1 MVWIVEWTQ
10 PNQGEC
16 NITAYASEKDALK
29 AACTDLLDEVNTN
42 WDMADE
48 DILEVAKEINS
59 HAGMRDYK
67 SALLS
72 YNEFQN
78 DNSDY
83 EYIQFWHVYERNLIS
98 SANIPEPALMVFADP
113 DEEEEEDE
121 EEDEEE
127 EDEAYMATDPGAT
140 CRGPCG
146 NFSPDAYADKQD
158 GTFCC
163 FQCKLMSQAFGG
175 KSP

>member
-1 MVWIVEWTQ
+1 MVWIVEWTM
-10 PNQGEC
+10 PNQGDS
-16 NITAYASEKDALK
+16 NVTVYNSEKDALK
-29 AACTDLLDEVNTN
+29 CACADIIQEIGDSWDLE
-42 WDMADE
+42 DE
-48 DILEVAKEINS
+48 DFLNVAKEVNGYI
-59 HAGMRDYK
+59 GVRDYK
-67 SALLS
+67 SALIAF
-72 YNEFQN
+72 NEFQS

-83 EYIQFWHVYERNLIS
+83 EGIQFWNVSERHIVT
-98 SANIPEPALMVFADP
+98 NIREPALMVFADP

-121 EEDEEE
+121 DEEDEEY

-158 GTFCC
+158 GTFHC